1 VKSVFRRRFGS
12 RALVILLVVIF
23 LVPTGLATASTQ
35 EIYAQEIYTQ
45 EVSLEG
51 QFGIQIPVAHG
62 GARGSVGITPEQL
75 NEMAIDPQ
83 SWRLPH
89 DTRHT
94 PIPSRG
100 VTTDTRRTDLGP
112 NGDIVDDRYSF
123 VPHPVVNWQSYRAI
137 HDDPNDTRTFED
149 MLNFPDGME
158 RRTIRGAVLLVE
170 FPDKPMFASLPQGS
184 ELMGNP
190 QVDTGIHLLEG
201 EERAQA
207 LRDFWRTFLNEYQPD
222 LNRGHNITGSW
233 LEYSMGMWDKEL
245 EVFGPVMVPHFRFMY
260 PPTSTFWS
268 NTTSAANRAIWGNFN
283 FHGQF
288 PQHNQAVSA
297 LATSLAIEQG
307 LMELV
312 DPETGEA
319 LFDLVYFTFAGY
331 CQSPTWQEFG
341 TMMFPYPTGVVTTT
355 EVAHPVTREILPDV
369 TGMDFT
375 GYAHVRNLHE
385 RVSAPDFDLYAEF
398 GPGFFMTNV
407 EASWRTY
414 VSTGANAVAFTTT
427 RDRHEGLFEG
437 RNSIPAV
444 VIPTTIT
451 IHIDGV
457 PTEVTVPGNA
467 AARTVGANVR
477 DAYIEFRMQFPNSPL
492 TPVQFR
498 DTVLR
503 PAFLNEFAMQRR
515 YEGPSMPS
523 ITPVVNAIE
532 TLGALTIEV
541 PGETGANTTA
551 ANNARL
557 AAIAATIR
565 ALPSANAEGV
575 VVRFDLFGATGND
588 WTTGNFRA
596 HINHGFEV
604 VTLNLN
610 IAAFVPPGDA
620 IAIFGASVANY
631 EEFIFEEEVEEALYN
646 YAFKADGQWYIND
659 EPFFGDPEE
668 IDPKFFPAADHLV
681 FVEIGATLL
690 DTPVGIAAFA
700 AIPRADWVAFQQA
713 RSPDEVVPR
722 LIGLLEEAMEE
733 ARTHPTNPYFQAVVT
748 RYVPWTSWYGV
759 FGVWSHAS
767 QMNIFH
773 PNGTVNFGIAVQGEG
788 AAMAVY
794 SHELGH
800 VIRLPDNDNMVYT
813 IFGGLAGTGAGG
825 GAGLPVRSLIGPWN
839 IMARGA
845 HVGYYGGHTRWNIPG
860 IRGGSSGT
868 GLMARMRI
876 SSGFTDITT
885 NHGPTPGATG
895 AAGRENRNW
904 VRTDYYNSRDVL
916 YVPYTTFRAGPP
928 VVGEIHGR
936 NIPTNRG
943 FVDYYGN
950 PIDGFTALVI
960 QGLEF
965 RDQTPG
971 INTPRVG
978 TTNAQRWGNNL
989 LGVDIHNAAT
999 NGQTGLNILP
1009 TLQQSPVHAS
1019 GNPLMH
1025 RNPIIDPNRWNWSI
1039 GGMGGTVSEL
1049 MFGLPS
1055 TWPQQ
1060 RQAGFTMEVINR
1072 VGSDSFS
1079 PDHGVLIS
1087 RTAHMNIVN
1096 QGGMDNPGIFLI
1108 DSTPG
1113 NNNMIQF
1120 FEADGTPYF
1129 FGCDHHVQI
1138 SDAAFRAGVHNN
1150 PYFYRDLFPERFL
1163 PMTPCG
1169 ECVGGCRNLPD
1180 LMRTGVTPPAGTG
1193 VPVCY
1198 DPRPGWAGATVNEW
1212 VDEFNN
1218 FHFYILQRNNHRG
1231 RYGEFISYD
1240 VAVRSTASDA
1250 YRVGGVL
1257 ELVTVGDPTAA
1268 SPGNF
1273 SAQKFALTACEDA
1286 TATDII
1292 RVLLEGELAEAV
1304 MVTTAGGYTHKAH
1317 TMDQNVVILNNL
1329 FGLEPGET
1337 IEFYVFIRVPADHT
1351 GPVFDT
1357 TGRLDVKAG
1366 SETNPDKYVRAGD
1379 GVEVNVPFTLSFNI
1393 FNNGNNNNQSLA
1405 QAGVIRMWP
1414 LINGVGSNLT
1424 YANLTVTAY
1433 DQDDAPAMEFVR
1445 INRIWNNQGYVSLLD
1460 INKHAPWQYIDLTV
1474 TYRGQTFEVRL
1485 INNMFFGLHAFNNGT
1500 CAEVPGLAG
1509 TIRIWPQ
1516 LGGTSAPIPMS
1527 AVITALDQDGIDAS
1541 QFLTRNRQ
1549 WCDTAGWGDY
1559 YINFDVNK
1567 NAPWQYITFTVTVF
1581 GQTVEL
1587 LLINNLFVVEQGP
1600 ALGLN
1605 AFNNGNSNNASLA
1618 NLGVIRI
1625 WTQLDGV
1632 NALVPYADL
1641 TVTATIRGGGDGMQ
1655 HVRVNRIWNNL
1666 DYVNMID
1673 VTKRGANWEYI
1684 DLTVTLGTGQL
1695 VELLLI
1701 NDLFVP

>member
-1 VKSVFRRRFGS
+1 MKQKKARRNLLYRS
-12 RALVILLVVIF
+12 LAILLIVVFVIPAG
-23 LVPTGLATASTQ
+23 LTGAAVAEENVATP
-35 EIYAQEIYTQ
+35 
-45 EVSLEG
+45 V
-51 QFGIQIPVAHG
+51 GIVIPVVHG
-62 GARGSVGITPEQL
+62 GARSSVGITPEEL
-75 NEMAIDPQ
+75 NDMALDPQ

-89 DTRHT
+89 DTRHS
-94 PIPSRG
+94 PIAHLG

-112 NGDIVDDRYSF
+112 DGDIVDTRYSF
-123 VPHPVVNWQSYRAI
+123 VRHPVVEWQYYRAI
-137 HDDPNDTRTFED
+137 NDDPNDPRTFDD
-149 MLNFPDGME
+149 MLQFPGTLE

-170 FPDKPMFASLPQGS
+170 FPDKPMFASREQGS

-190 QVDTGIHLLEG
+190 QVDTGIHLLSG
-201 EERAQA
+201 EARAQA
-207 LRDFWRTFLNEYQPD
+207 LRDFWRTFLNEHQPD

-233 LEYSMGMWDKEL
+233 LEYSMGMWDKEM

-268 NTTSAANRAIWGNFN
+268 NTTSAAQREIWGNFN

-297 LATSLAIEQG
+297 LATSIAIEQG
-307 LMELV
+307 MMALV
-312 DPETGEA
+312 DPATGA
-319 LFDLVYFTFAGY
+319 PLFDLVYFTFAGY

-341 TMMFPYPTGVVTTT
+341 SMMFPYPTGVITTT
-355 EVAHPVTREILPDV
+355 DVAHPVTREILPGV

-385 RVSAPDFDLYAEF
+385 IVSAPDFDIYAEF

-407 EASWRTY
+407 QGGWRTY
-414 VSTGANAVAFTTT
+414 VSTGANATAFTTT

-437 RNSIPAV
+437 RNAIPAV
-444 VIPTTIT
+444 VVPNPLTIT
-451 IHIDGV
+451 IDGV
-457 PTEVTVPGNA
+457 PTVVAVSGSETD
-467 AARTVGANVR
+467 RTVGASVKE
-477 DAYIEFRMQFPNSPL
+477 AYIEFRVQFPNSTI

-498 DTVLR
+498 NSVLR
-503 PAFLNEFAMQRR
+503 PVFLDEFAMQRR
-515 YEGPSMPS
+515 YEGLSMPS
-523 ITPVVNAIE
+523 ITPLLNAIDA
-532 TLGALTIEV
+532 LGPLTIEV
-541 PGETGANTTA
+541 VGETGANTAA

-565 ALPSANAEGV
+565 ALPQANAAGV

-596 HINHGFEV
+596 HVNHGYEV
-604 VTLNLN
+604 VTIDLN
-610 IAAFVPPGDA
+610 IAAFVPPGDVITA
-620 IAIFGASVANY
+620 FSASIADYS
-631 EEFIFEEEVEEALYN
+631 EFAFAEEEADALYN
-646 YAFKADGQWYIND
+646 YAFRADGQWFVNG
-659 EPFFGDPEE
+659 EVFEGDPES
-668 IDPKFFPAADHLV
+668 IDDAYFPFAVHPA
-681 FVEIGATLL
+681 ETGATAAQF
-690 DTPVGIAAFA
+690 GIAAFSA
-700 AIPRADWVAFQQA
+700 VPRPDWVAFQQA
-713 RSPDEVVPR
+713 RSPETVVPR
-722 LIGLLEEAMEE
+722 LIELLEEAMDE
-733 ARTHPTNPYFQAVVT
+733 AANHPTNPYFQAAPT

-759 FGVWSHAS
+759 FGVWSHATN
-767 QMNIFH
+767 MNVFH
-773 PNGTVNFGIAVQGEG
+773 PNVGNVQFGIAVQGEG

-813 IFGGLAGTGAGG
+813 IFGGVAGTGAGG

-845 HVGYYGGHTRWNIPG
+845 HVGYYGGHTRWNVPG

-876 SSGFTDITT
+876 GSGFTDLTT

-904 VRTDYYNSRDVL
+904 VRDDYYNSRDVL

-943 FVDYYGN
+943 FVDYYGD
-950 PIDGFTALVI
+950 PIDGYTALVI

-971 INTPRVG
+971 INTPRLG
-978 TTNAQRWGNNL
+978 TTNATRWGNNL
-989 LGVDIHNAAT
+989 LGVDINNAAT
-999 NGQTGLNILP
+999 NGQTGINILP

-1025 RNPIIDPNRWNWSI
+1025 RSTIIDPNRWNWSI

-1049 MFGLPS
+1049 TFGLPP

-1079 PDHGVLIS
+1079 PDHGVLIA
-1087 RTAHMNIVN
+1087 RTGHMNIVN

-1108 DSTPG
+1108 DPTPG

-1120 FEADGTPYF
+1120 READGTPYF
-1129 FGCDHHVQI
+1129 FGCDHHAQI

-1150 PYFYRDLFPERFL
+1150 PYFYRDIFPERFL
-1163 PMTPCG
+1163 PMEPCG
-1169 ECVGGCRNLPD
+1169 NCSGGCRNLPD
-1180 LMRTGVTPPAGTG
+1180 LMRTGVAPPAGRG

-1198 DPRPGWAGATVNEW
+1198 DPRPGWAGGTVNEW

-1231 RYGEFISYD
+1231 RFGEFISYD
-1240 VAVRSTASDA
+1240 VAVRNTAVDA
-1250 YRVGGVL
+1250 YSVGGVL
-1257 ELVTVGDPTAA
+1257 ELVTVGDPIAA

-1273 SAQKFALTACEDA
+1273 SAQKFALTACNDA

-1304 MVTTAGGYTHKAH
+1304 TVTTVGGYTYKAH

-1329 FGLEPGET
+1329 FGIEPGET
-1337 IEFYVFIRVPADHT
+1337 IEFYVFIRVPANHT

-1357 TGRLDVKAG
+1357 TGRLDVTAR
-1366 SETNPDKYVRAGD
+1366 SETNSDKYATAG
-1379 GVEVNVPFTLSFNI
+1379 GPEVNVPFTLSFDI
-1393 FNNGNNNNQSLA
+1393 FNNGNNNNASLA
-1405 QAGVIRMWP
+1405 TAGVIRMWP
-1414 LINGVGSNLT
+1414 QINGVGSNLT
-1424 YANLTVTAY
+1424 YANLTITAY
-1433 DQDDAPAMEFVR
+1433 DQDNNPAMQFIRV
-1445 INRIWNNQGYVSLLD
+1445 NRIWNNLNYVSLID
-1460 INKHAPWQYIDLTV
+1460 ANKHAPWQYIDLTV
-1474 TYRGQTFEVRL
+1474 TYRGQVFEVRL
-1485 INNMFFGLHAFNNGT
+1485 INNMYLSLRAFNNGT
-1500 CAEVPGLAG
+1500 CAEVPSMAG
-1509 TIRIWPQ
+1509 SIRIWPQ
-1516 LGGTSAPIPMS
+1516 LGGVSALIPMS
-1527 AVITALDQDGIDAS
+1527 AVITAVDQDGNNAIDRIV
-1541 QFLTRNRQ
+1541 RNRQ
-1549 WCDTAGWGDY
+1549 WTDAGWQNNY
-1559 YINFDVNK
+1559 VNFDVDK
-1567 NAPWQYITFTVTVF
+1567 NAPWETILFTVTAF
-1581 GQTVEL
+1581 GQEVEV
-1587 LLINNLFVVEQGP
+1587 LLINNLFEATQGS
-1600 ALGLN
+1600 ALSLN
-1605 AFNNGNSNNASLA
+1605 AFNNGDSRNASLD

-1625 WTQLDGV
+1625 WTRLDGV

-1641 TVTATIRGGGDGMQ
+1641 TVTAVDQDGNPAMEF
-1655 HVRVNRIWNNL
+1655 VRVNRIWNNL
-1666 DYVNMID
+1666 GYVNLID
-1673 VTKRGANWEYI
+1673 VTKRNANWETI
-1684 DLTVTLGTGQL
+1684 DLTVRLGDGQP
-1695 VELLLI
+1695 VELLLV
-1701 NDLFVP
+1701 NDLFP